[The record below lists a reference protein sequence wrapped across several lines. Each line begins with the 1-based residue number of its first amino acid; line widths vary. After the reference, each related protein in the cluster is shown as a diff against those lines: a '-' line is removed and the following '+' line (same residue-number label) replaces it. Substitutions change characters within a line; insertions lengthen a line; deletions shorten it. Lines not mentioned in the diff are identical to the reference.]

1 MRITKLNISTLVAV
15 SALLLPGNVFGASRE
30 QQEMQRDIAQ
40 LQDQVRTLQSSFDQK
55 MGILQTLVQQALD
68 AGNKANTGVTVLNSS
83 VTATLDRELRD
94 RLAPVAASTTGLSTK
109 VDNLNNDMAEVRN
122 SVADVNTQVN
132 KILQLLT
139 DVNNAIKVMQAP
151 AAAPPP
157 QANGPQGG
165 AFSSFGVGGPSSA
178 LPPVAASTL
187 FTNAM
192 RDYSSGK
199 GDLAAAGFTD
209 FVKFYPDDPNAPTA
223 QLYIGQVHLADK
235 PEQAVKDFDAVL
247 ERFPDSKVTPDA
259 WFMKGMALEQ
269 SGHRDQGAKEFRAL
283 IKQYP
288 TSDQAKQAK
297 DQLKSMG
304 LSSPPPPAPVRRR
317 Q

>member
-1 MRITKLNISTLVAV
+1 MRISTLIALTL
-15 SALLLPGNVFGASRE
+15 LLLPGSVFAASRE

-40 LQDQVRTLQSSFDQK
+40 LQDQVRTLQSGFDQK
-55 MGILQTLVQQALD
+55 MSALQTLVQQALD

-94 RLAPVAASTTGLSTK
+94 RLAPVAGLSTK

-139 DVNNAIKVMQAP
+139 DVNNAVKVIQAP
-151 AAAPPP
+151 PAAPPP
-157 QANGPQGG
+157 QPNAPQGTTSG
-165 AFSSFGVGGPSSA
+165 AG
-178 LPPVAASTL
+178 LPPVPASTL

-223 QLYIGQVHLADK
+223 QLYIGQVHLTDR

-259 WFMKGMALEQ
+259 WFMKGMALKQ
-269 SGHRDQGAKEFRAL
+269 SGRRDAGAAEFRGL
-283 IKQYP
+283 IKKYP

-304 LSSPPPPAPVRRR
+304 LSAAPPPAPARRR

>member
-1 MRITKLNISTLVAV
+1 MRITSYLAVA
-15 SALLLPGNVFGASRE
+15 ALLLPGTVFGASKE

-40 LQDQVRTLQSSFDQK
+40 LQDQVRQLQSGFDQK
-55 MGILQTLVQQALD
+55 MAALQVLVQQSLD

-94 RLAPVAASTTGLSTK
+94 RLTPVAATATGLTTK
-109 VDNLNNDMAEVRN
+109 VDNLNNDLAEVRN
-122 SVADVNTQVN
+122 SVSDVNTQVN
-132 KILQLLT
+132 KILQLLN
-139 DVNNAIKVMQAP
+139 DVNNAVKVIQAP
-151 AAAPPP
+151 PAAPPP
-157 QANGPQGG
+157 QPNAAGTPAG
-165 AFSSFGVGGPSSA
+165 AP
-178 LPPVAASTL
+178 LPPVPASTL
-187 FTNAM
+187 FTNSM

-223 QLYIGQVHLADK
+223 QLYIGQVHLTDK

-259 WFMKGMALEQ
+259 WFMKGMALKQ
-269 SGHRDQGAKEFRAL
+269 SGRRDDGVKEFRAL
-283 IKQYP
+283 IKKYP
-288 TSDQAKQAK
+288 DSDQAKQAK

-304 LSSPPPPAPVRRR
+304 LAAAPTPAVRRR
-317 Q
+317 